1 MLLERHGA
9 GLVLGTG
16 STSPAPPLLPPPL
29 HWEKVRKQTE
39 AEFNSIGKAMIR
51 FLKVGDGRKHDDRI
65 KEAMLTENVMLPPL
79 SLYGKDHKPNADVV
93 KGPVRRP
100 VVSANEGP
108 NARVSDLAANVLNK
122 AADAEKSV
130 FECMSTEGLQANI
143 EDLNR
148 RLVEEAF
155 EERSVEEEKV
165 LVAGSL
171 TSRLGIQT

>member
-1 MLLERHGA
+1 MA
-9 GLVLGTG
+9 
-16 STSPAPPLLPPPL
+16 
-29 HWEKVRKQTE
+29 
-39 AEFNSIGKAMIR
+39 R
-51 FLKVGDGRKHDDRI
+51 FLEVGKGRKHDDRI

-79 SLYGKDHKPNADVV
+79 SLYGKDHKPIVDAV

-130 FECMSTEGLQANI
+130 FECMSTEGLQAKV
-143 EDLNR
+143 EELNS
-148 RLVEEAF
+148 RLVKEAF
-155 EERSVEEEKV
+155 EDGLVESEKV

-171 TSRLGIQT
+171 DFKAWYPKKRKMWFFQPPGSGSKMDRPQSRWTRWS